1 MKKVFTTLMALAVGI
16 SAMAQGGISDEALKK
31 IKEGYKGT
39 PEEIALRNAISRND
53 INKLAVNLD
62 SQANIDT
69 YFSHKVPSKG
79 ITDQESSGRCWLF
92 TGMNVLRAEMI
103 KKYN

>member
-39 PEEIALRNAISRND
+39 PEEVALRNAISRND
-53 INKLAVNLD
+53 INKLAVNLE
-62 SQANIDT
+62 SQANIHI
-69 YFSHKVPSKG
+69 SHTRSLQRGSPTRSQVADAG
-79 ITDQESSGRCWLF
+79 CLQ
-92 TGMNVLRAEMI
+92 V
-103 KKYN
+103 